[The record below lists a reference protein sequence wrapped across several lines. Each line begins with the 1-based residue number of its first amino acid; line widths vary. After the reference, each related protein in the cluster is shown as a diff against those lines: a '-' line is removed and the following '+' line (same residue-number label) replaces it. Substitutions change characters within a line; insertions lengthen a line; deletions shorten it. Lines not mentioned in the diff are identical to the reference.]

1 MPKMD
6 VLFDFCYLK
15 KKKNKKYAYFTSF
28 PFLTSRPY
36 KEQIAV
42 YHNAPYHAFY
52 LLMLVWRNYIFT
64 IQISNMP
71 HRTVSVL

>member
-15 KKKNKKYAYFTSF
+15 KKIYAYFTSF
-28 PFLTSRPY
+28 PFWTSRPY

-42 YHNAPYHAFY
+42 YHNAPYHACR

-64 IQISNMP
+64 LQISNTP
-71 HRTVSVL
+71 HRTVPVL